1 MVEYRDGI
9 IHMLSKFQGQNITQN
24 LEVTRNNIEYRNYG
38 DRTFYT
44 PSAHYGDGTLHR
56 FWKLQGWNITHD
68 LEITGMESCQISKV
82 NCQFQ
87 TNWWLQIQTH

>member
-1 MVEYRDGI
+1 M
-9 IHMLSKFQGQNITQN
+9 
-24 LEVTRNNIEYRNYG
+24 NIEYRNYG

-56 FWKLQGWNITHD
+56 IWKLQGWNITQDLEIIGTEQMIRKLRGWTITHD
-68 LEITGMESCQISKV
+68 LEITGMESCQILKV

-87 TNWWLQIQTH
+87 TNWWLQTQTH